1 VTQTLLGALGIYGGT
16 LVACFVAGIVQLI
29 NTEAILLGVS
39 IWLVDDPVQL
49 PFVALCAA
57 VGQMIA
63 NVMFFYMGR
72 GAGSLPRV
80 EAKLARARAKIAS
93 WRQRPN
99 LVLVAAAIVGL
110 PPLVL
115 VAVAAGGLGIGVK
128 KFVAIGFGGRWLR
141 FAIVV
146 AIPWLPLL
154 RR

>member
-1 VTQTLLGALGIYGGT
+1 VTQTVLAALGIYGGT
-16 LVACFVAGIVQLI
+16 IIACFVAGVVQVI

-39 IWLVDDPVQL
+39 IWVVDDPWQL
-49 PFVALCAA
+49 PLIAVCAA

-72 GAGSLPRV
+72 GAGSLPRI
-80 EAKLARARAKIAS
+80 EAKLARAKAKIAR

-99 LVLVAAAIVGL
+99 LVLVAAAIFGL

-128 KFVAIGFGGRWLR
+128 RFAAIGLCGRWLR
-141 FAIVV
+141 FAIVL
-146 AIPWLPLL
+146 AIPWLF
-154 RR
+154 

>member
-1 VTQTLLGALGIYGGT
+1 VTQTLLGALGVYGGT
-16 LVACFVAGIVQLI
+16 IVACFIAGIVQVI

-39 IWLVDDPVQL
+39 IWIVDDPWQL
-49 PFVALCAA
+49 PIVALCAA

-80 EAKLARARAKIAS
+80 HAKLARARDKLAS
-93 WRQRPN
+93 WRNRPN
-99 LVLVAAAIVGL
+99 LVLVAASIVGL

-128 KFVAIGFGGRWLR
+128 RFATIGFCGRWLR

-146 AIPWLPLL
+146 AIPWLRML
-154 RR
+154 

>member
-16 LVACFVAGIVQLI
+16 VIACFVAGLVQVI
-29 NTEAILLGVS
+29 NTEAILVGVS
-39 IWLVDDPVQL
+39 IFFVDDAVQL
-49 PFVALCAA
+49 PIIALCAA

-80 EAKLARARAKIAS
+80 HAKLARVREKIAG
-93 WRQRPN
+93 WQKRPN
-99 LVLVAAAIVGL
+99 LVLVAASIVGL

-128 KFVAIGFGGRWLR
+128 RFATIGFFGRWLR

-146 AIPWLPLL
+146 TIPWLL
-154 RR
+154 

>member
-1 VTQTLLGALGIYGGT
+1 VTDHLLGALGIYGGT
-16 LVACFVAGIVQLI
+16 VVACFVAGIVQLI

-39 IWLVDDPVQL
+39 IFFVDDVVQL
-49 PFVALCAA
+49 PLIALCAA

-72 GAGSLPRV
+72 GAASLPRV
-80 EAKLARARAKIAS
+80 HAKLARAKAKIAK
-93 WRQRPN
+93 WQQRPN
-99 LVLVAAAIVGL
+99 LVLIVASIIGL

-128 KFVAIGFGGRWLR
+128 RFATIGLCGRWLR

-146 AIPWLPLL
+146 TIPWLL
-154 RR
+154 

>member
-1 VTQTLLGALGIYGGT
+1 VTQTLLGALGIYGGVV
-16 LVACFVAGIVQLI
+16 VACFVAGVVQVI

-39 IWLVDDPVQL
+39 IWVVDDPWQL
-49 PFVALCAA
+49 PLIALCAA

-72 GAGSLPRV
+72 GAGSLPRI
-80 EAKLARARAKIAS
+80 EAKLARAKAKIAS

-128 KFVAIGFGGRWLR
+128 RFAAIGLCGRWLR
-141 FAIVV
+141 FAIVL
-146 AIPWLPLL
+146 AIPWLF
-154 RR
+154 